1 MEFDNEESE
10 SSEQVV
16 NPWAVS
22 AKNGGKID
30 YDKLIDKFGCQRIEE
45 SLINRVQRLTS
56 RQPHVFLRRGVF
68 FAHRDFNMILDSYER
83 GEKFYLYTGRGPS
96 SESLHLGHLIPFMF
110 TKYLQDAFKVPLVI
124 QITDD
129 EKSIWKNLKPEESIR
144 LGRENVKD
152 IIACGF
158 DVTRTFIFSD
168 FATVGGKFYENM
180 VEVSKCVTLNKIMAT
195 FGFTGEDPVAKISF
209 PAVQAVPSFSSSF
222 PHLFPVEE
230 NIPCLIPCAIDQ
242 DPYFRMTRDVAPRL
256 GYRKPALIESS
267 FFPALRAS
275 SGKMSASDANS
286 AIYMNDSA
294 KDIKK
299 KISGAVSGGRD
310 NMDDHKKYGANLEE
324 DIPFKYLSFFLE
336 DDAELEHIRKEYG
349 EGRMPTGAVKMRLTQ
364 VLTEIVEN
372 HRRARAAVTEQMVDA
387 FMTARLLPSMFE

>member
-1 MEFDNEESE
+1 MNEEDYAE
-10 SSEQVV
+10 SLFFCNKLSLPITRSHQVV

-22 AKNGGKID
+22 GGKID

-68 FAHRDFNMILDSYER
+68 FAHRDFNLILDSYER

-96 SESLHLGHLIPFMF
+96 SESLHLGHLIPFLF
-110 TKYLQDAFKVPLVI
+110 TKYLQEAFNVPLVI

-129 EKSIWKNLKPEESIR
+129 EKCIFKNLNPEDSKR
-144 LGRENVKD
+144 FGRENVKD

-158 DVTRTFIFSD
+158 DVTKTFIFSNFD
-168 FATVGGKFYENM
+168 YVSRCSKFYENI
-180 VEVSKCVTLNKIMAT
+180 VVTGKCVTRNKIDGT
-195 FGFTGEDPVAKISF
+195 FGFTGEDPVAKYSF

-222 PHLFPVEE
+222 PHLFEE
-230 NIPCLIPCAIDQ
+230 DIPCLIPCAIDQ

-275 SGKMSASDANS
+275 GKNGKMSASDANS

-299 KISGAVSGGRD
+299 KINGAVSGGRD

-324 DIPFKYLSFFLE
+324 
-336 DDAELEHIRKEYG
+336 YG
-349 EGRMPTGAVKMRLTQ
+349 EGRMLTGAVKMRLTR

-387 FMTARLLPSMFE
+387 FMAARPLPSMFE

>member
-275 SGKMSASDANS
+275 GKSGKMSASDANS

-310 NMDDHKKYGANLEE
+310 NMDDHKKYGANLE
-324 DIPFKYLSFFLE
+324 
-336 DDAELEHIRKEYG
+336 EYG